1 MRRRQETTAMLKE
14 SMGDA
19 LLALMREKPV
29 EKISIE
35 EMTARA
41 DVGRVTYFRYFKSK
55 DELLAWKFRKLWER
69 YTEKNGEVDLRKR
82 SYAVR
87 NYFSFCLEVRDTI
100 DLVYERGHQEAFLK
114 AFLEVIRG
122 YEYAGTDE
130 EEPGGQTQAA
140 RHKAEYIRNYY
151 AYGLFGLFNTW
162 VLHGYKETPEEMATI
177 FMSIA

>member
-1 MRRRQETTAMLKE
+1 MRRRQETTDMLKE

-35 EMTARA
+35 EMTAKA

-69 YTEKNGEVDLRKR
+69 YTEKNGNVDLRTR
-82 SYAVR
+82 SYAAR

-100 DLVYERGHQEAFLK
+100 DLVYERGHQQAFLK

-122 YEYAGTDE
+122 YDYVPADE
-130 EEPGGQTQAA
+130 EEAA
-140 RHKAEYIRNYY
+140 RHKAEYILNYY

-162 VLHGYKETPEEMATI
+162 VLHGYKETPEQMATV

>member
-1 MRRRQETTAMLKE
+1 MRRRQETTDMLKE

-19 LLALMREKPV
+19 LLELMREKPV

-69 YTEKNGEVDLRKR
+69 YTEKNGKVDLRTR
-82 SYAVR
+82 SYAAR

-100 DLVYERGHQEAFLK
+100 DLVYERGHQQAFLK

-122 YEYAGTDE
+122 YDYVPADKE
-130 EEPGGQTQAA
+130 EAA
-140 RHKAEYIRNYY
+140 RHEAEYILNYY